1 MPELPKKAVADG
13 FSKENLEVIT
23 DKNDLVGWLYNQQFQ
38 NTVVV
43 FMSSGHYDG
52 LNRKFSRKDNG
63 SLIFIYIVALLLF
76 QII

>member
-23 DKNDLVGWLYNQQFQ
+23 DKNDLVRWLYNQQFQ

-52 LNRKFSRKDNG
+52 L
-63 SLIFIYIVALLLF
+63 I
-76 QII
+76 